1 MNNEII
7 KLSKISKI
15 YNETS
20 KNIEVLK
27 NINLSINKGDIISLT
42 GPSGSGKSTLL
53 HIIALLDQPTSG
65 EVFFKKRSFS
75 KSSDKEKDLV
85 RRSGISIIYQQ
96 NNLLNDF
103 TTVENVAIP
112 LVNNGNKWNNS
123 IKDAEKI
130 LSMVGLSRRLNH
142 FPTELSGGEQQRVAV
157 ARALVFDP
165 AVVLMDEPLGALD
178 KNLRESMQY
187 EIKHIHESIGVT
199 VVYVTHDQSEALTM
213 SNRIA
218 VFNDGKVQQLSDPAE
233 LYEKPVNSFVAEFIG
248 ENNTFNGEVTDIAK
262 DKCKVKLA
270 NSEIL
275 ANPISVKSK
284 GEKTTVSLRPERA
297 LINPTDKM
305 DNMFKGKIEEVIYHG
320 DHTRVRLNLLGSSEF
335 ILKVPNSTSN
345 LELKVSQ
352 DINIGWDS
360 NDARALDP
368 K

>member
-157 ARALVFDP
+157 ARALITNPDLIL
-165 AVVLMDEPLGALD
+165 ADEPTGSLDRKTANDIFALFL
-178 KNLRESMQY
+178 K
-187 EIKHIHESIGVT
+187 I
-199 VVYVTHDQSEALTM
+199 
-213 SNRIA
+213 
-218 VFNDGKVQQLSDPAE
+218 
-233 LYEKPVNSFVAEFIG
+233 
-248 ENNTFNGEVTDIAK
+248 
-262 DKCKVKLA
+262 
-270 NSEIL
+270 
-275 ANPISVKSK
+275 KSK
-284 GEKTTVSLRPERA
+284 KRA
-297 LINPTDKM
+297 ILYATHNRELADKA
-305 DNMFKGKIEEVIYHG
+305 DYKLKILDG
-320 DHTRVRLNLLGSSEF
+320 
-335 ILKVPNSTSN
+335 
-345 LELKVSQ
+345 
-352 DINIGWDS
+352 NIS
-360 NDARALDP
+360 
-368 K
+368 KKK